1 MFFGA
6 LKAASNHSNARWSSR
21 RWFFLY
27 GAVTFLTLYLA
38 FYDGHIAFK
47 ETFTRDLSMIECLV
61 HIL

>member
-1 MFFGA
+1 MT
-6 LKAASNHSNARWSSR
+6 SHSTKHDTCVTYVGGGPAVG
-21 RWFFLY
+21 FFLY
-27 GAVTFLTLYLA
+27 GAVTFSTLYLA